1 MPSNNKVT
9 KNVENNA
16 NGARKKTGE
25 VSKATQG
32 PANPANREHPNVP
45 NKRDNEN
52 VPRTAFQAASKLKQ
66 RNTWHVPSELSRN
79 HNELSEVQTKHSALE
94 AAPKS
99 AAPMTPSTWE
109 REAAPGMYGNE
120 LDNDIYRG
128 ISELTTEPS
137 RQRPQAGALAGGNR
151 NIYNSASQWPP
162 NNWRHSKPYVPPEA
176 PMSMCKEYIG
186 SEISQFFPVP
196 PEHPILE
203 LSDGNTSRQRPEWKQ
218 NQPPNTWEREAAP
231 GMYGNELKNDCYHE
245 IYRGISE
252 LPPEPSRQRPLAG
265 TLAGGNRNIYN
276 SASQRASNNWGRPVP
291 PEHPI
296 LELSDGKTSRQRP
309 EWKQN
314 QPPNTW
320 EREAAPGMYGN
331 ELKNDC
337 YHEIYRGISELPPEP
352 SRQRPLAGTLA
363 GGNRNIYNSA
373 SQRASNNWGR
383 IEPYVPPEAMSKCK
397 EYIGSEISQFFPV
410 PPEHPILELS
420 DGKTSRQRPDWKQNQ
435 PPNTWEREAAPEMYG
450 NELKNDC
457 YHEIYRGISELPP
470 EPSSERPQA
479 GTLAGGNRNIY
490 NSASQRASNN
500 WGRIEP
506 YVPPEAMSKCKEY
519 IGSEISQF
527 FPVPPEHPILELS
540 DGNTSRQRTEWNQ
553 KQGVATDIVFKNKWI
568 VLAKAKE
575 SGRREVPI
583 PWAQRVAEARRE
595 QKIQILKTP
604 EPANAP
610 LTTPARCVPKELQQV
625 DRMTSADFRHDY
637 AAHLQNMRMRLKD
650 QEYVYY
656 FEKVIRENA
665 HLFKGRVILVL
676 SCGVGTLALM
686 AARYGEAKRVYAVD
700 RSMVTNY
707 AELVVKQNHY
717 ESTVKVLHGRVA
729 ELQLPEQVDGIV
741 CNWMGQS
748 LLWDSEIL
756 EVLEARDRWL
766 KSDGFILPDLGD
778 LYLLGSAEPGLKALS
793 NWWYHLYGF
802 NMSAMRQYALSEF
815 RFAETKCERVLTL
828 AHRVLKLDL
837 MSATKEDLHV
847 DREIRLKVIQD
858 GYLECFTL
866 YFDVTF
872 SRCHRKRRFSCNP
885 CFNKSHD
892 SLWLQTALF
901 VESPFVLRENLFY
914 GGSFIFRPLKGQGF
928 DLKQMEIIIKLFVS
942 ERPEGEMAE
951 CFGNRLVAK
960 RWVMLDR
967 YLTVAEVHSCQDAEY

>member
-203 LSDGNTSRQRPEWKQ
+203 LSDGN
-218 NQPPNTWEREAAP
+218 
-231 GMYGNELKNDCYHE
+231 
-245 IYRGISE
+245 
-252 LPPEPSRQRPLAG
+252 
-265 TLAGGNRNIYN
+265 
-276 SASQRASNNWGRPVP
+276 
-291 PEHPI
+291 
-296 LELSDGKTSRQRP
+296 TSRQRP